1 MDLLL
6 HIFKPL
12 SILFLRVVTQMVLI
26 PLYFLSIMDE
36 SVVKSVLS
44 GSRKSDDTA

>member
-26 PLYFLSIMDE
+26 PLYFLSMDE
-36 SVVKSVLS
+36 SAVKSVLS
-44 GSRKSDDTA
+44 GSGKSDDTA